1 MFIVSIK
8 QMIGDEIEPEE
19 NVSCVNVMTHI
30 LVTVSPGDSSSRTK
44 NTPYSLFFSFDI
56 CTRKYLSNHLGVL
69 G

>member
-19 NVSCVNVMTHI
+19 NVSSVNVMTHM
-30 LVTVSPGDSSSRTK
+30 LVTASPGDSSSRTK

-56 CTRKYLSNHLGVL
+56 CTRKYLSNHSGVL
-69 G
+69 R